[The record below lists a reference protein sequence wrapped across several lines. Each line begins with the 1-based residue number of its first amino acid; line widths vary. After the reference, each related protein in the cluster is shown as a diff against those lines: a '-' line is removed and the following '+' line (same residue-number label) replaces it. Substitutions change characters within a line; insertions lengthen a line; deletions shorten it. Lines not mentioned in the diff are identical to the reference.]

1 MGQSFKGDLRLSQN
15 SGRKKQTVP
24 DIILHHYPQSPVS
37 EKIRVVLGI
46 KGLDWRSV
54 EIPRL
59 PPKPDLMP
67 LTGGY
72 RLTPVMQI
80 GADIFCDSLCIARA
94 IQERHPEPTLY
105 PGGGDGMAWGVSRWT
120 DGLFFQ
126 TILEVVFGA
135 EHAGMPP
142 EFLRDRGEIYFGPG
156 WSMERLEA
164 ELANSIARLR
174 AQFGWVEERLA
185 TGRKF
190 MLGDAPG
197 LPDALAWYLTW
208 FIRGR
213 WKGGPDFL
221 SQFPNLCAWE
231 ERVAAIGHGNPAD
244 MAAAKALETARAAE
258 PATPETPDPGDPR
271 GLKPGDAVRVTPDN
285 GGFAVEGQVLSLRR
299 HEIAIAREDERVG
312 RVAVHFPTV
321 GYRVEID

>member
-1 MGQSFKGDLRLSQN
+1 LAVSIDCRRENIVM
-15 SGRKKQTVP
+15 P

-46 KGLDWRSV
+46 KRLHWRSV

-67 LTGGY
+67 LSGGY

-105 PGGGDGMAWGVSRWT
+105 PGGGDGMVWGVSRWT
-120 DGLFFQ
+120 DGPFFQ
-126 TILEVVFGA
+126 TVLEVVFGA
-135 EHAGMPP
+135 EHHKMPP
-142 EFLRDRGEIYFGPG
+142 EFVRDRGRIYFGSE
-156 WSMERLEA
+156 WNMEKREA
-164 ELANSIARLR
+164 GLADSIVRLR

-208 FIRGR
+208 FVRGR
-213 WKGGPDFL
+213 WDGGPDFL
-221 SQFPNLCAWE
+221 AQFPSLSAWE
-231 ERVAAIGHGNPAD
+231 ERVKAIGHGNAVD
-244 MAAAKALETARAAE
+244 MASGAALEIARAFE
-258 PATPETPDPGDPR
+258 PGTPETPDPADPR
-271 GLKPGDAVRVTPDN
+271 GLKPGDTVTVTPDN
-285 GGFAVEGQVLSLRR
+285 GGFVVEGQVLSLRR
-299 HEIAIAREDERVG
+299 HEVAILREDERVG

-321 GYRVEID
+321 GYCVERA

>member
-1 MGQSFKGDLRLSQN
+1 M
-15 SGRKKQTVP
+15 P

-37 EKIRVVLGI
+37 EKIRIVLGI
-46 KGLDWRSV
+46 KG
-54 EIPRL
+54 RL

-72 RLTPVMQI
+72 RLTPVLQI

-105 PGGGDGMAWGVSRWT
+105 PGGGDGMVWGVSRWT
-120 DGLFFQ
+120 DGPFFQ
-126 TILEVVFGA
+126 TTLEVVFGS
-135 EHAGMPP
+135 EHQKMPP
-142 EFLRDRGEIYFGPG
+142 AFLRDRGLIYFGSD
-156 WSMERLEA
+156 WNMEKLEA
-164 ELANSIARLR
+164 DLANSIARLR
-174 AQFGWVEERLA
+174 AQFGWVDERLA

-197 LPDALAWYLTW
+197 LPDALVFYLTW

-213 WKGGPDFL
+213 WDGGPDFL

-231 ERVAAIGHGNPAD
+231 ERVVAIGHGSSAD
-244 MAAAKALETARAAE
+244 MDSGEALEIARNAE
-258 PATPETPDPGDPR
+258 PATRQTRDPDDPR
-271 GLKPGDAVRVTPDN
+271 GLEPGEAVRVVPDG

-299 HEIAIAREDERVG
+299 HEIAILREDERVG

-321 GYRVEID
+321 GYRVEKG

>member
-1 MGQSFKGDLRLSQN
+1 M
-15 SGRKKQTVP
+15 P

-94 IQERHPEPTLY
+94 IQERFPEPTLY
-105 PGGGDGMAWGVSRWT
+105 PGGGDGMAWGLSRWT
-120 DGLFFQ
+120 DGPFFQ
-126 TILEVVFGA
+126 TTLEVIFGA
-135 EHAGMPP
+135 QHRKMPP
-142 EFLRDRGEIYFGPG
+142 EFVRDRGHIYFGAD
-156 WSMERLEA
+156 WNMEKLESD
-164 ELANSIARLR
+164 LASSIARLR
-174 AQFGWVEERLA
+174 VQFGWVEERLA

-197 LPDALAWYLTW
+197 MPDALAYYLAW
-208 FIRGR
+208 FVRGR
-213 WKGGPDFL
+213 WDGGPDFL
-221 SQFPNLCAWE
+221 AQFPNLCAWE
-231 ERVAAIGHGNPAD
+231 ERVKAIGHGSHAIL
-244 MAAAKALETARAAE
+244 KSGEALEIARTSEPTTAK
-258 PATPETPDPGDPR
+258 TPDPHDPR
-271 GLKPGDAVRVTPDN
+271 HLKPGDAVSVVSEQ
-285 GGFAVEGQVLSLRR
+285 GGFTVHGRVLSLRR
-299 HEIAIAREDERVG
+299 HEIAILREDERVG
-312 RVAVHFPTV
+312 RVAVHFPAL
-321 GYRVEID
+321 GYRVEKS